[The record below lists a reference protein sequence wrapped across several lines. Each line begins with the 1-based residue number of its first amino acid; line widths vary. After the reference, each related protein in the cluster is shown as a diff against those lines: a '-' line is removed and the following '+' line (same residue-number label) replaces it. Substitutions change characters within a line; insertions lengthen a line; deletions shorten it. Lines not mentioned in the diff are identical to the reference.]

1 MSDTRFTILGVGL
14 IFAGFLIM
22 GVFGHEYQNATLE
35 SDEFGTCYEYSDSS
49 APVEINCSYKMF
61 DQSIFFG
68 IVIGFIVVGIFALI
82 KGVKG
87 DWDNKVK
94 PEDIVGPG
102 NNNDETN
109 KD

>member
-14 IFAGFLIM
+14 IFVGFIIL
-22 GVFGHEYQNATLE
+22 GGFGHEYQSATLE
-35 SDEFGTCYEYSDSS
+35 SDEFGTCYEYSEDN
-49 APVEINCSYKMF
+49 APVEINCSYKVF
-61 DQSIFFG
+61 DQSVFFG
-68 IVIGFIVVGIFALI
+68 IVIGFIVVGVVALF

-94 PEDIVGPG
+94 PEDVVGPG
-102 NNNDETN
+102 NNNDEHN